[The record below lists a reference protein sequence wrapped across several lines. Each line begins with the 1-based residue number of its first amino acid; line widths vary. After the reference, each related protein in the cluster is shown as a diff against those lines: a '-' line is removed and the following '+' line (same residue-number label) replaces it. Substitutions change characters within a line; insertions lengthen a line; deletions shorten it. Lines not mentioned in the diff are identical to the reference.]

1 MVTSLLKKLIFFFVI
16 LIVSE
21 VSAHSQSEGYATGKG
36 VKIYYRS
43 FGQGPPVL
51 IINGGPGMNSDGF
64 VGVAQ
69 KLSKNNRTIIYD
81 QRGTGRSTLTKT
93 DTSTITMKLMAADIE
108 ALRNQLHIKS
118 WIILGHSFGG
128 MLASYYASLYPE
140 NCKALILSSSGGI
153 DLGLLSYVGSSIN
166 ARLTAEQQD
175 SVAYWTRKISEG
187 DTSYH
192 ARLQRGR
199 FLAPAYV
206 YDPKNIPAIAERL
219 TQGNSRVND
228 LVWRDLQ
235 KIKFDC
241 TGPLSSFSKPVLI
254 IQGKEDIVS
263 EATAE
268 KAHRVFKNSS
278 LVLLDHCVHYG
289 WLDQEVV
296 YISSVENF
304 IQRN

>member
-1 MVTSLLKKLIFFFVI
+1 
-16 LIVSE
+16 
-21 VSAHSQSEGYATGKG
+21 
-36 VKIYYRS
+36 
-43 FGQGPPVL
+43 
-51 IINGGPGMNSDGF
+51 
-64 VGVAQ
+64 
-69 KLSKNNRTIIYD
+69 
-81 QRGTGRSTLTKT
+81 
-93 DTSTITMKLMAADIE
+93 
-108 ALRNQLHIKS
+108 
-118 WIILGHSFGG
+118 
-128 MLASYYASLYPE
+128 MLPSHPE

-289 WLDQEVV
+289 WLDQETA